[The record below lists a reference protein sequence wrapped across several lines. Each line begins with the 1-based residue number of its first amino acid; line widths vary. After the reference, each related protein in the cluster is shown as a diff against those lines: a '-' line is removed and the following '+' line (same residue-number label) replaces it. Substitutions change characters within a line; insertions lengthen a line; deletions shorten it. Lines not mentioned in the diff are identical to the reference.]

1 MGAPESPMHIPLPA
15 ADAQITAR
23 KENQDFLLCRGCV
36 YKHRI
41 SHAHDTHTRNNNLW
55 ITQRAFR
62 AGIEPASCPATA
74 PTVQSIQK
82 KYQLFIM
89 CLEVFGVYACQ
100 VDYKNSGCFTKV
112 SISTTVPPEREFVE
126 PARILMLFKMAPLL
140 KIGELFTFCVVKAP
154 QLLQAYLHTSI
165 FSCVVGA
172 LTNIQFHIHMTPR
185 PEQQFVDHAESI
197 RARIKPAK
205 RYAAND
211 CPATV
216 PTTARHIYNYLRET
230 VGGRKGMERGDQT
243 ADTALHSDAGSRV
256 QVGVRDCVRELLDGH
271 MVTAHDAALRCCCS

>member
-1 MGAPESPMHIPLPA
+1 MSIKDSKICKLYKLGATLMSALRPPDEATSRIQLVYLSTLKEEAPTTTLLITMGAPESPMHIPLPA

-74 PTVQSIQK
+74 PTV
-82 KYQLFIM
+82 
-89 CLEVFGVYACQ
+89 
-100 VDYKNSGCFTKV
+100 
-112 SISTTVPPEREFVE
+112 
-126 PARILMLFKMAPLL
+126 
-140 KIGELFTFCVVKAP
+140 
-154 QLLQAYLHTSI
+154 HI